1 MEDLVSSRQIKNS
14 SAYRAAVIA
23 IAVSFASSSAIAEDR
38 EGWPDSFSVGTA
50 SQGGTYFV
58 YGSGWTNLV
67 SESLDVPGGAE
78 VTGGPVQNAALV
90 QTGDI
95 DLGMVTM
102 GPAFDAINGESA
114 LAPGLKHDK
123 IRAIFPMYKTAFHMM
138 SLKSS
143 GIDSF
148 EAIPDGAVVGVGPEG
163 GTPGTYWP
171 RFLETLGKSVEIR
184 HAGAADLAGQLQDGL
199 IDVYAWAA
207 GLPFPAYSQVEAQN
221 DVNFFSFAD
230 DMVATLVDTQ
240 PVSTFTISADTYPTM
255 DEDQPS
261 VSMWNFAIANADLPD
276 SFVYAVVDTVMSQN
290 EKMVG
295 IHKAAVET
303 LPENVDK
310 NTFIPW
316 HPGAVKWFRE
326 NGFDIP
332 ADLEG

>member
-1 MEDLVSSRQIKNS
+1 MSVRQNKRMNVWQ
-14 SAYRAAVIA
+14 AAA
-23 IAVSFASSSAIAEDR
+23 TAVFVTLASSGAMAEDR

-67 SESLDVPGGAE
+67 SDNLDVPGGAE

-90 QTGDI
+90 QTGDL

-102 GPAFDAINGESA
+102 GPAFDAINGDSA

-138 SLKSS
+138 ALESS

-171 RFLETLGKSVEIR
+171 RFVETLGKSVEVR

-221 DVNFFSFAD
+221 DVNFFSFTD

-240 PVSTFTISADTYPTM
+240 PVSSFTIPADTYPTLG
-255 DEDQPS
+255 EDQAS
-261 VSMWNFAIANADLPD
+261 VSMWNFAIAHADLPE
-276 SFVYAVVDTVMSQN
+276 SFVYAVVDTVMGQN
-290 EKMVG
+290 DKMIG
-295 IHKAAVET
+295 IHKAAIESI
-303 LPENVDK
+303 PENVDK

-316 HPGAVKWFRE
+316 HPGAVRWFRE
-326 NGFDIP
+326 NGFDIR
-332 ADLEG
+332 AGLEG

>member
-1 MEDLVSSRQIKNS
+1 MSDRQNKRMN
-14 SAYRAAVIA
+14 AWQAAA
-23 IAVSFASSSAIAEDR
+23 TAVFVTLASSGAMAEDR

-67 SESLDVPGGAE
+67 SDNLDVPGGAE

-90 QTGDI
+90 QTGDL

-102 GPAFDAINGESA
+102 GPAFDAINGDSA

-138 SLKSS
+138 ALESS

-171 RFLETLGKSVEIR
+171 RFLETLGKSVEVR

-221 DVNFFSFAD
+221 DVNFFSFTD
-230 DMVATLVDTQ
+230 DMVATLIDTQ
-240 PVSTFTISADTYPTM
+240 PVSSFTIPADTYPTLG
-255 DEDQPS
+255 EDQAS
-261 VSMWNFAIANADLPD
+261 VSMWNFAIAHADLPE

-295 IHKAAVET
+295 IHKAAIET
-303 LPENVDK
+303 IPENVDK

-316 HPGAVKWFRE
+316 HPGAIRWFRE

>member
-1 MEDLVSSRQIKNS
+1 MTTWTC
-14 SAYRAAVIA
+14 RAA
-23 IAVSFASSSAIAEDR
+23 AVALAASVTVSGAFAQDR
-38 EGWPDSFSVGTA
+38 DGWPDSFSVGTA

-67 SESLDVPGGAE
+67 SESLGVPGGAE

-90 QTGDI
+90 QTGDL

-138 SLKSS
+138 ALESS

-171 RFLETLGKSVEIR
+171 RFMETLGKSVEVR

-207 GLPFPAYSQVEAQN
+207 GIPFPAYSQVEAQN
-221 DVNFFSFAD
+221 DVNFFGFDAE
-230 DMVATLVDTQ
+230 MVATLVDTQ
-240 PVSTFTISADTYPTM
+240 PVSAFTIPSDTYPTM
-255 DEDQPS
+255 SDDHES
-261 VSMWNFAIANADLPD
+261 VSMWNFAIAHADLPE
-276 SFVYAVVDTVMSQN
+276 SFVYAIVDTVMSQHEN
-290 EKMVG
+290 MIG

-303 LPENVDK
+303 IPENIDK

-316 HPGAVKWFRE
+316 HPGAVRWFRE
-326 NGFDIP
+326 NGYEIP
-332 ADLEG
+332 AELEG

>member
-1 MEDLVSSRQIKNS
+1 MDGLHKATTWTCRAIV
-14 SAYRAAVIA
+14 AAV
-23 IAVSFASSSAIAEDR
+23 AVAVTSSGAFAQDR
-38 EGWPDSFSVGTA
+38 DGWPDSFSVGTA

-67 SESLDVPGGAE
+67 SESLGVPGGAE

-90 QTGDI
+90 QTGDL

-138 SLKSS
+138 ALQSS

-171 RFLETLGKSVEIR
+171 RFLETLGKSVEVR

-207 GLPFPAYSQVEAQN
+207 GIPFPAYSQVEAQN
-221 DVNFFSFAD
+221 DVNFFGFDAE
-230 DMVATLVDTQ
+230 MVATLVDTQ
-240 PVSTFTISADTYPTM
+240 PVSAFTIPGDTYPTM
-255 DEDQPS
+255 GNDHES
-261 VSMWNFAIANADLPD
+261 VSMWNFAIAHEDLPE
-276 SFVYAVVDTVMSQN
+276 SFVYAIVDTVMSQHEN
-290 EKMVG
+290 MIG

-303 LPENVDK
+303 IPENVDK

-316 HPGAVKWFRE
+316 HPGAVRWFRE
-326 NGFDIP
+326 NGYEIP
-332 ADLEG
+332 AELEG

>member
-1 MEDLVSSRQIKNS
+1 MDGLH
-14 SAYRAAVIA
+14 RATTWTCRAVVG
-23 IAVSFASSSAIAEDR
+23 AVAVAFASSGALAQDR
-38 EGWPDSFSVGTA
+38 DGWPDSFSVGTA

-67 SESLDVPGGAE
+67 SESLGVPGGAE

-90 QTGDI
+90 QTGDL

-138 SLKSS
+138 ALESS

-171 RFLETLGKSVEIR
+171 RFMETLGKSVEVR

-207 GLPFPAYSQVEAQN
+207 GIPFPAYSQVEAQN
-221 DVNFFSFAD
+221 DVNFFGFDAE
-230 DMVATLVDTQ
+230 MVATLVDTQ
-240 PVSTFTISADTYPTM
+240 PVSAFTIPSDTYPTM
-255 DEDQPS
+255 ADDHES
-261 VSMWNFAIANADLPD
+261 VSMWNFAIAHADLPE
-276 SFVYAVVDTVMSQN
+276 SFVYAVVDTVMSQHEN
-290 EKMVG
+290 MIG

-303 LPENVDK
+303 IPENVDK

-316 HPGAVKWFRE
+316 HPGAVRWFRE
-326 NGFDIP
+326 NGYEIP
-332 ADLEG
+332 AELEG